1 MAKSIKL
8 RFEALN
14 LSPFQIQ
21 LMKRLVG
28 WEVETKTVDWT
39 TDDIYSEVRLPK
51 KDRILAKYL
60 IMCWGKTWEVLEVPS
75 TLELV
80 NPRGRPAT
88 LKVIPQIV
96 ALRALRDCKTVARAA
111 RRVGVSRSSLWLIAV
126 GRKGIPATPRE
137 LELEELEKYIPNEK
151 NPHHYSKPVVE

>member
-1 MAKSIKL
+1 MAKSMTL

-21 LMKRLVG
+21 LMKRLG

-51 KDRILAKYL
+51 KDSSLVNFL
-60 IMCWGKTWEVLEVPS
+60 IMGWGKTWEVLEIPA
-75 TLELV
+75 TLDLV

-96 ALRALRDCKTVARAA
+96 ALRALRDCKTVALAA

-126 GRKGIPATPRE
+126 GRKGIKASPQE
-137 LELEELEKYIPNEK
+137 MVDEKLEYMIPSQK
-151 NPHHYSKPVVE
+151 NPHHYSKPVVS